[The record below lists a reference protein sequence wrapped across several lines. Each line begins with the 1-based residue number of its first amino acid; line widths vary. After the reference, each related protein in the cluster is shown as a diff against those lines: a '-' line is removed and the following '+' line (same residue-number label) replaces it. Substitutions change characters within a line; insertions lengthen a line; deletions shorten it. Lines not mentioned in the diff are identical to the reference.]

1 MDNALNVGL
10 KRTAELSA
18 IFMIGNGVVGLLAPA
33 EHLELWRSDV
43 AAVDRFTHADARRS
57 PAQRRN
63 VALLQV
69 GAGAMLAAALLKT
82 RLFGAAR
89 QSPR

>member
-1 MDNALNVGL
+1 MNDAVNTGL

-18 IFMIGNGVVGLLAPA
+18 IFMIGNGVLGLLAPR

-43 AAVDRFTHADARRS
+43 AAVDRFTHADAGRTPS
-57 PAQRRN
+57 QRRN

-69 GAGAMLAAALLKT
+69 GAGVLLATALLKALPKL
-82 RLFGAAR
+82 R
-89 QSPR
+89 

>member
-1 MDNALNVGL
+1 MNDAVTTGL

-18 IFMIGNGVVGLLAPA
+18 IFMIGNGTLGLLAPR
-33 EHLELWRSDV
+33 EHLDLWRSDV
-43 AAVDRFTHADARRS
+43 AAVDRFTHADAKRS

-69 GAGAMLAAALLKT
+69 GAGVLLATALLKALPKVD
-82 RLFGAAR
+82 R
-89 QSPR
+89 